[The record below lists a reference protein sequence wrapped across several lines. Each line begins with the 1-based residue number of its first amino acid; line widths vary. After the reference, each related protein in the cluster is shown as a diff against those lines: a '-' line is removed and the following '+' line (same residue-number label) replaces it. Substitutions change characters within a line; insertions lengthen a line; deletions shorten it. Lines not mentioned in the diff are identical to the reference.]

1 MNIALGIGQALLK
14 SIPYPAQVHN
24 DGTNH
29 GFVVLKGN
37 RTDVAEV
44 IEEAKK
50 DLQLAGALREIN
62 REGSPLFS
70 IGCDNLHIFDGIR
83 GRGYVI
89 AYNTLEEARDSAS
102 YFRMFESFTE
112 FVRASNSILRLQYW
126 FEIQRSRFE
135 NHGVEGFTLQIWLMI
150 GPVSTKEEAE
160 YIWRTGL
167 NVLERFATTLPGSAS
182 GTPIF

>member
-1 MNIALGIGQALLK
+1 MR
-14 SIPYPAQVHN
+14 N

-29 GFVVLKGN
+29 GFVALKGN
-37 RTDVAEV
+37 RTDVGEV

-50 DLQLAGALREIN
+50 DSQLAGALREIN
-62 REGSPLFS
+62 RVGSPLFS
-70 IGCDNLHIFDGIR
+70 IGSDNLHILDGVR
-83 GRGYVI
+83 GQGYIEI
-89 AYNTLEEARDSAS
+89 AYNTLEEATDSAS

-112 FVRASNSILRLQYW
+112 FVRASNSILRLQNW